1 MKYKSVIIS
10 KRGGPEVLQVIEND
24 FRKLANSEVL
34 IKIQACAIG
43 GTDISMRYY
52 RYLFAPKIPF
62 VPGYEIIGTI
72 EGIGSDVNKVKVG
85 DRVAALT
92 VYGGYSE
99 YIYLQQD
106 HLVKVPETID
116 SAEAAVIV
124 LNYTSAY
131 QMLKKVAHVKDG
143 DSILVTGSSGGVGTA
158 FLDLAKMENL
168 KVYGSVSAGKQEKL
182 KQFGATYFDYKTAD
196 LFTSV
201 LKEKPAGIKFV
212 FDGIGGEYINKSL
225 RILVPGGMLVE
236 YGFLF
241 KSASYF
247 LKSLMALFSA
257 PFKGVKS
264 KFYGIS
270 VNYKKD
276 KTEVLS
282 DISQLFNLLENG
294 KIHPLIYKK
303 FPILEAAEANR
314 IFESGQVCGNIVLV
328 AE

>member
-1 MKYKSVIIS
+1 MKYKSVVIS
-10 KRGGPEVLQVIEND
+10 KRGGPEVLQVTEND
-24 FRKLANSEVL
+24 FRKLANDEVL
-34 IKIQACAIG
+34 VKIQACAIG

-52 RYLFAPKIPF
+52 KYLLAPKIPF

-72 EGIGSDVNKVKVG
+72 ESAGSDVNKVKVG

-92 VYGGYSE
+92 IYGGYSE

-106 HLVKVPETID
+106 HLVKVPESID

-131 QMLKKVAHVKDG
+131 QMLKKIARVKEG
-143 DSILVTGSSGGVGTA
+143 DRIFVTGASGGVGTA

-168 KVYGSVSAGKQEKL
+168 KVYGSASVDKQEKL
-182 KQFGATYFDYKTAD
+182 KQFGAILIDYKNED
-196 LFTSV
+196 LFTTV
-201 LKEKPAGIKFV
+201 LKIAPEGLDYV
-212 FDGIGGEYINKSL
+212 FDGVGGEYITQSQK
-225 RILVPGGMLVE
+225 ILHPGGMLVE

-241 KSASYF
+241 KSTSYF
-247 LKSLMALFSA
+247 IKSLLALFSA
-257 PFKGVKS
+257 PLKGVKS

-276 KTEVLS
+276 KADVLS
-282 DISQLFNLLENG
+282 DISQLFILLENG
-294 KIHPLIYKK
+294 KIHPLIYKRL
-303 FPILEAAEANR
+303 PILEAAEANK